1 MGRAM
6 APLRTARM
14 NHGCAA
20 YTEGGRLKVMVA
32 GGVSF
37 NAAGQAVAQRSVEV
51 RHCLLR
57 FINCQQ
63 IHQNLI

>member
-1 MGRAM
+1 M

-37 NAAGQAVAQRSVEV
+37 TAAGQAVAQRSVEV
-51 RHCLLR
+51 GTALYDSY
-57 FINCQQ
+57 CQQ
-63 IHQNLI
+63 KYGSNSPI